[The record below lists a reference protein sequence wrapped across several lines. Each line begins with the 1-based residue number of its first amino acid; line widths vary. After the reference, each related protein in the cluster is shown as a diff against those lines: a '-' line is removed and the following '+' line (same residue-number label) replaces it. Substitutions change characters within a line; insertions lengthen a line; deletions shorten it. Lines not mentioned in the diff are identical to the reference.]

1 MRVEQKKITWVRAS
15 FVLLLAGAAGC
26 GAGQRLRHEV
36 PLRFDASQF
45 LLPRD
50 PVRGASAVIVVP
62 FADLRRERGTL
73 GTYRKYPDTIDFVP
87 AGGSVSDSLTEI
99 TREFFRRTGYRPQP
113 GEWRGDVEPLADLP
127 ADIAVFGEIF
137 QLDFSGRGTFY
148 EASHRGVVQLK
159 IHMGSREA
167 RRVISRTIEVTPDAL
182 DFHLFDTR
190 FSHHERLAEVI
201 QKAVNKAL
209 HEGLTNLVSRIVP

>member
-1 MRVEQKKITWVRAS
+1 MGVELRKITWVWAV
-15 FVLLLAGAAGC
+15 FVLLLAGTAGC
-26 GAGQRLRHEV
+26 GAGQRIRHEV
-36 PLRFDASQF
+36 PLRFDAAQF

-50 PVRGASAVIVVP
+50 PARGASEVLVTP

-73 GTYRKYPDTIDFVP
+73 GTYRKYPDTIEFVP
-87 AGGSVSDSLTEI
+87 AGGSVSDSLTAI
-99 TREFFRRTGYRPQP
+99 TREFFRRTGYRPRP
-113 GEWRGDVEPLADLP
+113 GEWRGDVESLADLP
-127 ADIAVFGEIF
+127 ADFAVFGEIF

-148 EASHRGVVQLK
+148 EASHLGVVQLQ

-167 RRVISRTIEVTPDAL
+167 RRVISRTIEVKPEAL

-190 FSHHERLAEVI
+190 FSHHERLAAVI

-209 HEGLTNLVSRIVP
+209 HEGLTSLVSRIVP